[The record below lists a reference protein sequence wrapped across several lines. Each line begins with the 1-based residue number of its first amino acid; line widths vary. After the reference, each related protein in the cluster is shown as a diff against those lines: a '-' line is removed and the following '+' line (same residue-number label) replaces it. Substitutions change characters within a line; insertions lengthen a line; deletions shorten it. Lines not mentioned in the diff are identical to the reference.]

1 MSLKAPSPEAVASK
15 DVACTEC
22 LKLFKEGEV
31 SQVGD
36 RVLCQSCQES
46 MQAKA
51 KKPSQSAAR
60 PAYGKPSK
68 GTRLDFAGFWI
79 RAGAYAVD
87 LFILFL
93 VWHFVLSP
101 VLMKV
106 ATKMMTDTTVP
117 LSMSFSQDQVFT
129 DPAQMEEFV
138 TQMEDSMN
146 QMQSKMLIWVYSVNL
161 AGLLLMA
168 GYFIVLEG
176 RNGQTLGKK
185 ALNLR
190 VVTPDGDRIGYIKAF
205 VRYVG
210 KVVSWI
216 ILGIGFIMAAF
227 DGEKRALHD
236 RMCETRVIRE

>member
-1 MSLKAPSPEAVASK
+1 
-15 DVACTEC
+15 
-22 LKLFKEGEV
+22 
-31 SQVGD
+31 VGD
-36 RVLCQSCQES
+36 NALCQGCQ
-46 MQAKA
+46 QAYQTKA
-51 KKPSQSAAR
+51 QVPSEDRGRPVPAASTKKP
-60 PAYGKPSK
+60 
-68 GTRLDFAGFWI
+68 RLEYAGFWV

-117 LSMSFSQDQVFT
+117 LSMSFSQDQAFT

-176 RNGQTLGKK
+176 RSGQTLGKK

-210 KVVSWI
+210 KTVSWI

>member
-1 MSLKAPSPEAVASK
+1 
-15 DVACTEC
+15 
-22 LKLFKEGEV
+22 
-31 SQVGD
+31 
-36 RVLCQSCQES
+36 
-46 MQAKA
+46 
-51 KKPSQSAAR
+51 
-60 PAYGKPSK
+60 
-68 GTRLDFAGFWI
+68 
-79 RAGAYAVD
+79 
-87 LFILFL
+87 
-93 VWHFVLSP
+93 
-101 VLMKV
+101 
-106 ATKMMTDTTVP
+106 
-117 LSMSFSQDQVFT
+117 
-129 DPAQMEEFV
+129 
-138 TQMEDSMN
+138 MN

-176 RNGQTLGKK
+176 RSGQTLGKK

-236 RMCETRVIRE
+236 RMCETRVVRE